1 MMNKEDA
8 RYQTLQQLHERR
20 KQVVRLHTNGYAIM
34 AITQLSGLSYPTV
47 RRVIDRYETG
57 GLEAIAPAERGR
69 KPGEGRLLNAEQ
81 ELEIERVLRAQTPA
95 ECGLVHEVWTR
106 AAVVQ
111 LAADKFG
118 VRLTERGVGNYLQR
132 WNFKPQK
139 VSTPTK
145 TPRTPSHL
153 HRFVPVTMHFDE
165 FGADGA

>member
-20 KQVVRLHTNGYAIM
+20 KHVVRLHTNGYAIM
-34 AITQLSGLSYPTV
+34 TITQLSGLSYPTV
-47 RRVIDRYETG
+47 RRVIDCYETG
-57 GLEAIAPAERGR
+57 GLAAITPAERGR
-69 KPGEGRLLNAEQ
+69 KPGEGRLLNSEQ
-81 ELEIERVLRAQTPA
+81 ESHIERMLREQTPA
-95 ECGLVHEVWTR
+95 ACGLAHEVWTR

-139 VSTPTK
+139 ANAIQRK
-145 TPRTPSHL
+145 PRTPSHL
-153 HRFVPVTMHFDE
+153 RRYVPVTMHFDE
-165 FGADGA
+165 YGADGA